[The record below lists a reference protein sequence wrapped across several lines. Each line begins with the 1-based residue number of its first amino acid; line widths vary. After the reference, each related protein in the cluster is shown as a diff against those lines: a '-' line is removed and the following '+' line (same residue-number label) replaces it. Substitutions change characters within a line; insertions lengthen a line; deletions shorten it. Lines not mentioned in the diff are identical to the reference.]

1 MRMQPSYGVLLA
13 LDHTYYRSFFF
24 HLQTNTTTILLRSIT
39 CASRAPKHAYSTHH
53 APLLPMPGG
62 ELREARANARHERRL
77 EDFLEDD
84 SGESSFISHVGPLER
99 QKSE

>member
-1 MRMQPSYGVLLA
+1 
-13 LDHTYYRSFFF
+13 
-24 HLQTNTTTILLRSIT
+24 
-39 CASRAPKHAYSTHH
+39 
-53 APLLPMPGG
+53 MPGG